1 MAKNKNRL
9 SFEANLSKHPHDL
22 SSAYS
27 ASLATGQIIP
37 QWFDIAQP
45 GDRYIFKPKMFARLQ
60 NVVKAFLG
68 EVDLN
73 VKVFFVPMQMLYTP
87 YGQIFAQTNDVLS
100 STLKNLENKDTYPML
115 NLEGSY
121 NAPPQNFWL
130 GHKECFGIE
139 LARLLDSLDCNPY
152 QVLNNY
158 ARESAGFDPTQYDHD
173 PIDNGLCRNPYVSP
187 WLFAAYQAIYQ
198 KKFRN
203 DEFER
208 FDIQSY
214 NIDQYYNLGS
224 FVNNHLIKLRYV
236 QRPADYFT
244 KVRVS
249 PIASAINKLDVQNYT
264 GDQDIVGNTEGG
276 TMSDLLGKVNSW
288 LGQDYNSI
296 YTDDDPQGADVS
308 NEGGMS
314 AFRDISGFNFAGSSA
329 VGGNTSVASIRA
341 AFALDKFLRIYGRA
355 GKTYDEQILAHF
367 GIKIP
372 HDVKHDLTEICHIHG
387 ALQAEPIYAT
397 ATIGAD
403 AAGSSVLGDVG
414 GQGAVTVQTEK
425 QIKFTAPVHGVLMA
439 VAYAVTKPRYFGT
452 FSKLNLLGS
461 RIDFPI
467 PEFDKLG
474 AQPMFEYEY
483 NPRALDELYGAG
495 GSEGPQLTGRFGW
508 QNRYQ
513 QFKEKYNRCSFM
525 YATFNDFA
533 WAGGDYTEE
542 NTFRPWILSRPAFD
556 FKQSIDEQ
564 ETMNATDLWERPDA
578 LNAVMDVMYSGAWSN
593 EFFIAPHLMCQ
604 TDPIITDFY
613 MDCTKV
619 SWMSP
624 TGEPDL

>member
-22 SSAYS
+22 SAAYS

-100 STLKNLENKDTYPML
+100 STLKNLPNKDTYPLL
-115 NLEGSY
+115 NLEDTY
-121 NAPPQNFWL
+121 DIPPQYFWF
-130 GHKECFGIE
+130 GHKECAGIE
-139 LARLLDSLDCNPY
+139 VARLLDALDCNPY
-152 QVLNNY
+152 GVLNTN
-158 ARESAGFDPTQYDHD
+158 ARNKADFDPTQYETS
-173 PIDNGLCRNPYVSP
+173 PIDNGLCRNPWVSP

-198 KKFRN
+198 KAFRN
-203 DEFER
+203 DEFEK
-208 FDIQSY
+208 FDIQAY
-214 NIDQYYNLGS
+214 NIDQYYS
-224 FVNNHLIKLRYV
+224 SERFVNSSLLKLRYV

-249 PIASAINKLDVQNYT
+249 PIASAINKVDVASVSDADIT
-264 GDQDIVGNTEGG
+264 GNNFGG
-276 TMSDLLGKVNSW
+276 EMSDLLGKVSSW
-288 LGQDYNSI
+288 LGESYNNI
-296 YTDDDPQGADVS
+296 YSGSTPEGANVGD
-308 NEGGMS
+308 EGNTS
-314 AFRDISGFNFAGSSA
+314 FFNQITGFNFAGGA
-329 VGGNTSVASIRA
+329 FNYNTVASVRA

-355 GKTYDEQILAHF
+355 GKTYDEQVLAHF

-387 ALQAEPIYAT
+387 ALTAEPIYAT

-414 GQGAVTVQTEK
+414 GQGQVTVETDK
-425 QIKFTAPVHGVLMA
+425 KIKFTAPVHGVLMA

-483 NPRALDELYGAG
+483 NPRAIDELYGAG
-495 GSEGPQLTGRFGW
+495 GSAGPQLTGRFGW

-513 QFKEKYNRCSFM
+513 QFKEKYNRCSFI
-525 YATFNDFA
+525 YASFSDFA
-533 WAGGDYTEE
+533 WAGANVTNE

-556 FKQSIDEQ
+556 FKQAIDQ
-564 ETMNATDLWERPDA
+564 QQTMDSTDLWERPDA
-578 LNAVMDVMYSGAWSN
+578 LNSVMDVLYSGQWSN
-593 EFFIAPHLMCQ
+593 EFFVAPHLMCQ
-604 TDPIITDFY
+604 TDPIITDFF